1 MLVLIGWDQ
10 RCCWPGSISQ
20 GIGEEF
26 SPMVVSI
33 PEGRRTRKVKA
44 EVGPQ
49 RGNLGP
55 RTSRWSGQ
63 PGETAAVVSWRRSE
77 RYPMAWSCKDPGR
90 EMSGSQ
96 GY

>member
-33 PEGRRTRKVKA
+33 PEGKRTRKVKA

-49 RGNLGP
+49 RG
-55 RTSRWSGQ
+55 
-63 PGETAAVVSWRRSE
+63 RSE
-77 RYPMAWSCKDPGR
+77 AQD
-90 EMSGSQ
+90 
-96 GY
+96 